1 MIILSFLLL
10 LPQAE
15 RSKDL
20 FDLLSKNKTPT
31 AISKFLAKIMQC
43 VSCISWIQQNLFVT
57 LHCYVVNWGPQN
69 LSMICSQVH
78 KIWLFYIIFKY
89 ACTKI

>member
-31 AISKFLAKIMQC
+31 AISKFLAIIMQC
-43 VSCISWIQQNLFVT
+43 VSCIS
-57 LHCYVVNWGPQN
+57 
-69 LSMICSQVH
+69 
-78 KIWLFYIIFKY
+78 
-89 ACTKI
+89 